1 MPVRGELEFKA
12 LSLFM
17 EDLAKAGQDIDSA
30 VETLLRDEE
39 PYVENELRDNLKRTS
54 EQWTGETA
62 NSIQISGVQRDG
74 NYIFLEAT
82 AGGGEAP
89 GAIYK
94 EFGNTRQAAEPFVRP
109 TFRGHLLKNRLR
121 KAMKTMMKQMGL

>member
-74 NYIFLEAT
+74 NYIFWKPLRAAVKPRVQST
-82 AGGGEAP
+82 KSLVIHA
-89 GAIYK
+89 K
-94 EFGNTRQAAEPFVRP
+94 RQN
-109 TFRGHLLKNRLR
+109 HLCALR
-121 KAMKTMMKQMGL
+121 FAVIC